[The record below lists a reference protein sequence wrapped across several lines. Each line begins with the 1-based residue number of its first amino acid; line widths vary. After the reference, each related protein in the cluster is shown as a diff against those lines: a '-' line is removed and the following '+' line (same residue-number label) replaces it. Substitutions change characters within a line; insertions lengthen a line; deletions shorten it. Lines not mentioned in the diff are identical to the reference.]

1 MRFVFRSVSLL
12 AAGAAIAGAQ
22 SSVPMP
28 KALYPANMDTSVSAC
43 SDFFQYANGGW
54 NSTHPIPAAYSSWG
68 GFNELQ
74 EGNRA
79 ELLKILSA
87 AAKNN
92 DPRRSAAEKKIG
104 AFYASCMDST
114 GIERAGAKPLSAELA
129 RINAIH
135 DRASLEREIANLHSQ
150 GGSSVFGFRPT
161 QDARNSTSVI
171 GGIGQ
176 GGLGLPDR
184 DYYTRTDSASAKL
197 RENYRLHVA
206 KMLELL
212 GDNSAVADKESHHVM
227 DIEKKLANASLTRVQ
242 RRDPVANYHKMTL
255 ADLDTLM
262 PGFNWNAFLAA
273 QRRSDVSSFD
283 VGSPLFMKA
292 VNGLLTTEAPDDWKA
307 YLKWHLVDGAANRLS
322 SAFVNED
329 FAFNSQNLTGAK
341 EQLSRDKRCV
351 SATDRALGDAL
362 GQAYVAATFPP
373 AARARALAMVNN
385 LQSVFG
391 SRIQQAGWMTD
402 STKAAAKVKL
412 AAFTKKIGY
421 PDKWKDY
428 AGVPISSNNY
438 YANIQGLQRYE
449 YDRSMAK
456 IGKPVDRTE
465 WGMTPPTVNA
475 YYNPAMNEIV
485 FPAGILQP
493 PFFNPTA
500 DDAVNYGAIGAVIGH
515 EMTHGF
521 DDQGAQYDGQ
531 GNLKNWWGPTDLTQF
546 KARTT
551 LVADQYSGYTV
562 LDSLHV
568 NGRLTLGEN
577 LADNGGLHIAYTAM
591 ENALAQNGRPGN
603 IDGFTPEQRFFLG
616 YAQIWRENMRPET
629 QRVRINT
636 DPHSPARW
644 RVNGPLSNMPE
655 FAAAFGCKPGDAMVR
670 PDSVRPVIW

>member
-12 AAGAAIAGAQ
+12 AASAAIAGAQ

-28 KALYPANMDTSVSAC
+28 KALDPANMDTSVSAC
-43 SDFFQYANGGW
+43 SDFFHYANGGW
-54 NSTHPIPAAYSSWG
+54 VKSHPIPAAYSRWG
-68 GFNELQ
+68 GFDELQ
-74 EGNRA
+74 EGNRTA
-79 ELLKILSA
+79 LLNILSK
-87 AAKNN
+87 AAKNH
-92 DPRRSAAEKKIG
+92 DPRRSAVEKKIG
-104 AFYASCMDST
+104 AFYASCMDSA
-114 GIERAGAKPLSAELA
+114 GIEKAGAKPLASEIA
-129 RINAIH
+129 RINAIR

-150 GGSSVFGFRPT
+150 GTSSVFSFRPT

-171 GGIGQ
+171 AGIGQ

-184 DYYTRTDSASAKL
+184 DYYTKTDPASVKL

-212 GDNSAVADKESHHVM
+212 GDNPAVADKESHQVM
-227 DIEKKLANASLTRVQ
+227 DIETKLANASLTRVQ

-255 ADLDTLM
+255 ADLDTLT
-262 PGFNWNAFLAA
+262 PGFNWKAFLTA
-273 QRRSDVSSFD
+273 QGRSDVNTFD
-283 VGSPLFMKA
+283 VGSPGFMKT
-292 VNGLLTTEAPDDWKA
+292 VNGLLSSEAPDAWKA
-307 YLKWHLVDGAANRLS
+307 YLKWHLVDGAATRLS

-329 FAFNSQNLTGAK
+329 FAFNSANLTGAK

-351 SATDRALGDAL
+351 RATDQALGDAL

-373 AARARALAMVNN
+373 SARARALSIVNN
-385 LQSVFG
+385 LQSVF
-391 SRIQQAGWMTD
+391 SNRISALSWMSD
-402 STKAAAKVKL
+402 STKAAAHVKL

-421 PDKWKDY
+421 ADKWKDY
-428 AGVPISSNNY
+428 AGVPLSSSDYFGNLK
-438 YANIQGLQRYE
+438 GLTRYE
-449 YDRSMAK
+449 YKLAMAK

-465 WGMTPPTVNA
+465 FGMTPPTVNA

-521 DDQGAQYDGQ
+521 DDQGAQYDPQ
-531 GNLKNWWGPTDLTQF
+531 GNLKNWWSAQDLALF
-546 KARTT
+546 KQRTT
-551 LVADQYSGYTV
+551 QVADQYSGYTV
-562 LDSLHV
+562 LDSVHV

-577 LADNGGLHIAYTAM
+577 LADYGGLNIAYTAM
-591 ENALAQNGRPGN
+591 ENALAKNGRPAN

-616 YAQIWRENMRPET
+616 FAQIWRENIRPET
-629 QRVRINT
+629 ARVRINT
-636 DPHSPARW
+636 DPHSPAIW